1 MTSDPRALIGVLR
14 NSHERLAGLVRPLSP
29 DHLRAQS
36 YDTDWTIAQ
45 VLSHLGS
52 GAEIATLSL
61 AAALGGR
68 GQLDQSAFPVI
79 WDTWNNRTPEMQAT
93 DSLTWD
99 GEHVRRLEQLTD
111 AELDSIGLDFFG
123 RQLDAAGLVRL
134 RLSEHAIH
142 VWDVAVAIDPGAAVA
157 EDAILPV
164 MEQVTQLF
172 QFVAKPA
179 GDSFRVRLR
188 TTGPEGDYLLDV
200 GESVT
205 LTDWADGPASDG
217 SASNGS
223 EVDGEIRL
231 PAEALL
237 RLFYG
242 RLDPEHTP
250 QYAAEGIELDRLRA
264 VFPGF

>member
-1 MTSDPRALIGVLR
+1 MPTDPRPLIAVLR
-14 NSHERLAGLVRPLSP
+14 ASHERLAGVVRPLTP
-29 DHLRAQS
+29 DHLRARS

-45 VLSHLGS
+45 VLSHIGS

-61 AAALGGR
+61 AAALAGR
-68 GQLDQSAFPVI
+68 GQLDQDAFPAI
-79 WDTWNNRTPEMQAT
+79 WDAWNNRTPEMQAA
-93 DSLTWD
+93 DCLTWD

-111 AELDSIGLDFFG
+111 AELESIRLDFFG

-142 VWDVAVAIDPGAAVA
+142 VWDVAVSIDPGATVA
-157 EDAILPV
+157 QDAILPV
-164 MEQVTQLF
+164 MEQVTALF
-172 QFVAKPA
+172 PFIAKPA

-188 TTGPEGDYLLDV
+188 TTGPDRDYLLDV

-205 LTDWADGPASDG
+205 LSEWAEGC
-217 SASNGS
+217 
-223 EVDGEIRL
+223 ECDGEIRL

-242 RLDPEHTP
+242 RLDPAHTP
-250 QYAAEGIELDRLRA
+250 DVTAEGIGLDRLRP

>member
-1 MTSDPRALIGVLR
+1 MSSDPRALIGVLR
-14 NSHERLAGLVRPLSP
+14 NSHERLAGLVTPLTP
-29 DHLRAQS
+29 DQLRAQS
-36 YDTDWTIAQ
+36 YDTEWTIAQ

-68 GQLDQSAFPVI
+68 GQLDQGAFPAI
-79 WDTWNNRTPEMQAT
+79 WDAWNNRTPDMQAA

-99 GEHVRRLEQLTD
+99 AEHVRRLEQLSD
-111 AELDSIGLDFFG
+111 AELDSIELDFFG

-142 VWDVAVAIDPGAAVA
+142 VWDVAVSIDPGATVA
-157 EDAILPV
+157 EDAILPAL
-164 MEQVTQLF
+164 EQITQLLP
-172 QFVAKPA
+172 FVAKPA

-188 TTGPEGDYLLDV
+188 STAPDGDYLLDV
-200 GESVT
+200 EESVT
-205 LTDWADGPASDG
+205 LSDWADGSD
-217 SASNGS
+217 
-223 EVDGEIRL
+223 VDGEITL

-250 QYAAEGIELDRLRA
+250 EYSAEGIELDRLRA

>member
-1 MTSDPRALIGVLR
+1 M
-14 NSHERLAGLVRPLSP
+14 RPLTP

-68 GQLDQSAFPVI
+68 GQLDQGAFPAI
-79 WDTWNNRTPEMQAT
+79 WDAWNNRSPEMQAA

-99 GEHVRRLEQLTD
+99 GEHVRRLEQLSD

-142 VWDVAVAIDPGAAVA
+142 VWDVAVSIDPGATVA

-188 TTGPEGDYLLDV
+188 TTGPDGDYLLDV

-205 LTDWADGPASDG
+205 LSEWGGGAADG
-217 SASNGS
+217 SAADGS
-223 EVDGEIRL
+223 DVDGEIRL

-250 QYAAEGIELDRLRA
+250 EYSAEGIGLDRLRA

>member
-1 MTSDPRALIGVLR
+1 MSTDPRALIGVLR
-14 NSHERLAGLVRPLSP
+14 NSHDRLAGLVRPLTP
-29 DHLRAQS
+29 EQLRAQS

-68 GQLDQSAFPVI
+68 GQLDQGAFPAI
-79 WDTWNNRTPEMQAT
+79 WDAWNNRTPEMQAA
-93 DSLTWD
+93 DALTWD
-99 GEHVRRLEQLTD
+99 GEHVSRLEQLTD
-111 AELDSIGLDFFG
+111 EELDSIGLDFFG
-123 RQLDAAGLVRL
+123 RQLDAAGLIRL

-142 VWDVAVAIDPGAAVA
+142 VWDVAVTVDPGASVA
-157 EDAILPV
+157 DDAILPI

-179 GDSFRVRLR
+179 GDAFRVRLR
-188 TTGPEGDYLLDV
+188 TTAPDGDYLLDV

-205 LTDWADGPASDG
+205 LSGLGRGRAPA
-217 SASNGS
+217 
-223 EVDGEIRL
+223 VDGEIRC
-231 PAEALL
+231 PP
-237 RLFYG
+237 RRCSG
-242 RLDPEHTP
+242 CSTGGSTRSTP
-250 QYAAEGIELDRLRA
+250 RPYTAEGIELDRLRA

>member
-1 MTSDPRALIGVLR
+1 MTSDPRALIGALR
-14 NSHERLAGLVRPLSP
+14 NSHERLAGLVQPLTP

-68 GQLDQSAFPVI
+68 GQLDQSAFPAI
-79 WDTWNNRTPEMQAT
+79 WDTWNNRTPEMQAA
-93 DSLTWD
+93 DCLTWD
-99 GEHVRRLEQLTD
+99 GEHVRRLEQLTGE
-111 AELDSIGLDFFG
+111 ELDSIRLDFLG
-123 RQLDAAGLVRL
+123 RELDAAGLIRL
-134 RLSEHAIH
+134 RLSEHALH
-142 VWDVAVAIDPGAAVA
+142 VWDIAVSIDPAASVA
-157 EDAILPV
+157 DDAILPV
-164 MEQVTQLF
+164 MEQITQLL

-179 GDSFRVRLR
+179 GDAFRVRLR
-188 TTGPEGDYLLDV
+188 TTAPEGDYLLDV

-205 LTDWADGPASDG
+205 LSAWEDGPA
-217 SASNGS
+217 
-223 EVDGEIRL
+223 VDGEIQL

-242 RLDPEHTP
+242 RLDPGHTP
-250 QYAAEGIELDRLRA
+250 AYTAEGIELDRLRA

>member
-1 MTSDPRALIGVLR
+1 MSSDPRALIGVLR
-14 NSHERLAGLVRPLSP
+14 NSHERLAGLVTPLTP
-29 DHLRAQS
+29 DQLRAQS
-36 YDTDWTIAQ
+36 YDTEWTIAQ

-68 GQLDQSAFPVI
+68 GQLDQGAFPAI
-79 WDTWNNRTPEMQAT
+79 WDAWNNRTPDMQAA

-99 GEHVRRLEQLTD
+99 GEHVSRLEQLTD

-123 RQLDAAGLVRL
+123 RHLDAAGLVRL

-142 VWDVAVAIDPGAAVA
+142 VWDVAVSIDPGASVA
-157 EDAILPV
+157 EDAILPA
-164 MEQVTQLF
+164 MEQITQLF

-188 TTGPEGDYLLDV
+188 TTAPDRDYLLDV

-205 LTDWADGPASDG
+205 LSDWAE
-217 SASNGS
+217 GS
-223 EVDGEIRL
+223 EADGEITL

-242 RLDPEHTP
+242 RLDPGHTP
-250 QYAAEGIELDRLRA
+250 QYSAEGIGLDRLRA

>member
-1 MTSDPRALIGVLR
+1 MPTDPRALIAVLR
-14 NSHERLAGLVRPLSP
+14 NSHERLAGLVRPLTP
-29 DHLRAQS
+29 DHLRARS

-45 VLSHLGS
+45 VLSHIGS
-52 GAEIATLSL
+52 GAEIAALSL

-68 GQLDQSAFPVI
+68 GQLDQGAFPAI
-79 WDTWNNRTPEMQAT
+79 WDAWDNRTPEMQAA
-93 DSLTWD
+93 DCLTWD
-99 GEHVRRLEQLTD
+99 GEHVSLLEQLTD
-111 AELDSIGLDFFG
+111 AELGSIGLDFFG
-123 RQLDAAGLVRL
+123 RQLDAASLVRL

-142 VWDVAVAIDPGAAVA
+142 VWDVAVSIDPGATVA
-157 EDAILPV
+157 QDAILPV

-172 QFVAKPA
+172 QFIAKPA

-188 TTGPEGDYLLDV
+188 TTGPDGDYLLDV

-205 LTDWADGPASDG
+205 LSEWAEG
-217 SASNGS
+217 SGA
-223 EVDGEIRL
+223 DGEIRL

-250 QYAAEGIELDRLRA
+250 EYSAEGIDLDRLRA

>member
-1 MTSDPRALIGVLR
+1 MSSDPRALIGVLR
-14 NSHERLAGLVRPLSP
+14 NSHERLAGLVTPLTP
-29 DHLRAQS
+29 DQLRAQS
-36 YDTDWTIAQ
+36 YDTEWTIAQ

-68 GQLDQSAFPVI
+68 GQLDQGAFPAI
-79 WDTWNNRTPEMQAT
+79 WETWNNRTPDMQAA

-99 GEHVRRLEQLTD
+99 GEHISRLEQLTD
-111 AELDSIGLDFFG
+111 AELDSIGLEFFG
-123 RQLDAAGLVRL
+123 RQMDAAGLIRL

-142 VWDVAVAIDPGAAVA
+142 VWDVAVSLDPGASVA
-157 EDAILPV
+157 EDAILPI

-172 QFVAKPA
+172 RFVAKPA

-188 TTGPEGDYLLDV
+188 TTDPDGDYLLDV

-205 LTDWADGPASDG
+205 LSDWADGSD
-217 SASNGS
+217 A
-223 EVDGEIRL
+223 DGEITL

-242 RLDPEHTP
+242 RLDAEHTP
-250 QYAAEGIELDRLRA
+250 QYSAEGIELDRLRA

>member
-1 MTSDPRALIGVLR
+1 MATDPRALIGVLR
-14 NSHERLAGLVRPLSP
+14 NSHERLAGLVTPLTP
-29 DHLRAQS
+29 DQLRAQS
-36 YDTDWTIAQ
+36 YDTEWTIAQ

-68 GQLDQSAFPVI
+68 GQLDQGAFPAI
-79 WDTWNNRTPEMQAT
+79 WDAWNNRTPDMQAA

-99 GEHVRRLEQLTD
+99 AEHVRRLEQLSD
-111 AELDSIGLDFFG
+111 AELDSIELDFFG

-142 VWDVAVAIDPGAAVA
+142 VWDVAVSIDPGATVA
-157 EDAILPV
+157 EDAILPAL
-164 MEQVTQLF
+164 EQITQLLP
-172 QFVAKPA
+172 FVAKPA

-188 TTGPEGDYLLDV
+188 STAPDGDYLLDV

-205 LTDWADGPASDG
+205 LSDWADGSD
-217 SASNGS
+217 
-223 EVDGEIRL
+223 VDGEITL

-250 QYAAEGIELDRLRA
+250 EYSAEGIELDRLRA

>member
-14 NSHERLAGLVRPLSP
+14 NSHDRLAGLVQPLTP

-68 GQLDQSAFPVI
+68 GQLDQSAFPAI

-99 GEHVRRLEQLTD
+99 GEHVQRLEQLTD

-142 VWDVAVAIDPGAAVA
+142 VWDVAVTIDPGAVVSG
-157 EDAILPV
+157 DAIRPA
-164 MEQVTQLF
+164 MEQITQLF

-188 TTGPEGDYLLDV
+188 TIAPDGDYLLDV

-205 LTDWADGPASDG
+205 LTDWADG
-217 SASNGS
+217 S
-223 EVDGEIRL
+223 EADGEIRL

-250 QYAAEGIELDRLRA
+250 EYAAEGIDLDRLRP

>member
-1 MTSDPRALIGVLR
+1 MPTDPRALIGVLR
-14 NSHERLAGLVRPLSP
+14 NSHERLAGLVRPLTP
-29 DHLRAQS
+29 DQLRAQS

-68 GQLDQSAFPVI
+68 DQLDQGAFPAI
-79 WDTWNNRTPEMQAT
+79 WDTWNNRTPELQAA
-93 DSLTWD
+93 DCLIWD
-99 GEHVRRLEQLTD
+99 GEHVSRLEQLTG

-123 RQLDAAGLVRL
+123 RQLDAAGLIRL

-142 VWDVAVAIDPGAAVA
+142 VWDVAVSIDPGATVA
-157 EDAILPV
+157 DDAIAPA
-164 MEQVTQLF
+164 MEQIAQLLP
-172 QFVAKPA
+172 FVAKPA

-188 TTGPEGDYLLDV
+188 TTAPDGDYLLEV

-205 LTDWADGPASDG
+205 WSDWAEGSDT
-217 SASNGS
+217 
-223 EVDGEIRL
+223 DGEIRL

-250 QYAAEGIELDRLRA
+250 EYSATGIDLDRLRA

>member
-1 MTSDPRALIGVLR
+1 MSSDPRALIAVLR
-14 NSHERLAGLVRPLSP
+14 NSHERLAGLVTPLTP

-36 YDTDWTIAQ
+36 YDTEWTIAQ

-61 AAALGGR
+61 AAALGGG
-68 GQLDQSAFPVI
+68 GQLDHGAFPAI
-79 WDTWNNRTPEMQAT
+79 WDAWNNRTPDMQAA

-99 GEHVRRLEQLTD
+99 AEHISRLEQLTD

-123 RQLDAAGLVRL
+123 RQMDAAGLIRL

-142 VWDVAVAIDPGAAVA
+142 VWDVAVSVDPGASVA
-157 EDAILPV
+157 QDAILPI

-188 TTGPEGDYLLDV
+188 TTSPHGDYLLDV

-205 LTDWADGPASDG
+205 LSDWADGSD
-217 SASNGS
+217 A
-223 EVDGEIRL
+223 DGEITL

-250 QYAAEGIELDRLRA
+250 QYSAEGIELDRLRA

>member
-1 MTSDPRALIGVLR
+1 MSSDPRALIGVLR
-14 NSHERLAGLVRPLSP
+14 NSHERLAGLVTPLTP
-29 DHLRAQS
+29 DQLRAQS
-36 YDTDWTIAQ
+36 YDTEWTIAQ

-61 AAALGGR
+61 AAALGGG
-68 GQLDQSAFPVI
+68 GQLDQSAFPAI
-79 WDTWNNRTPEMQAT
+79 WDSWNNRTPDLQAA

-99 GEHVRRLEQLTD
+99 GEHVSRLERLTD

-123 RQLDAAGLVRL
+123 RPLDAAGLVRL

-142 VWDVAVAIDPGAAVA
+142 VWDVAVSIDPGATVA
-157 EDAILPV
+157 EDAILPTL
-164 MEQVTQLF
+164 EQITQLLP
-172 QFVAKPA
+172 FVAKPA

-188 TTGPEGDYLLDV
+188 NTAPDGDYLLDV

-205 LTDWADGPASDG
+205 LSDWADGSD
-217 SASNGS
+217 
-223 EVDGEIRL
+223 VDGEITL

-250 QYAAEGIELDRLRA
+250 QYSAEGIELDRLRA

>member
-1 MTSDPRALIGVLR
+1 MATDPRALIGVLR
-14 NSHERLAGLVRPLSP
+14 NSHERLAGLVTPLTP
-29 DHLRAQS
+29 DQLRAQS
-36 YDTDWTIAQ
+36 YDTEWTIAQ

-68 GQLDQSAFPVI
+68 GQLDQGAFPAI
-79 WDTWNNRTPEMQAT
+79 WDAWNNRTPDMQAA

-99 GEHVRRLEQLTD
+99 AEHVRRLEQLSD

-142 VWDVAVAIDPGAAVA
+142 VWDVAVSIDPGATVA
-157 EDAILPV
+157 EDAILPAL
-164 MEQVTQLF
+164 EQITQLLP
-172 QFVAKPA
+172 FVAKPA

-188 TTGPEGDYLLDV
+188 TTAPDGDYLLEV

-205 LTDWADGPASDG
+205 LSDWADGSD
-217 SASNGS
+217 
-223 EVDGEIRL
+223 VDGEITL

-250 QYAAEGIELDRLRA
+250 QYSAEGIELDRLRA

>member
-1 MTSDPRALIGVLR
+1 MPTDPRALIGVLR
-14 NSHERLAGLVRPLSP
+14 NSHERLAGLVRPLAP
-29 DHLRAQS
+29 EQLRAQS

-52 GAEIATLSL
+52 GAEIAILSL

-68 GQLDQSAFPVI
+68 GQLDQSAFPAI
-79 WDTWNNRTPEMQAT
+79 WDAWNNRTPQMQAA
-93 DSLTWD
+93 DCLTWD
-99 GEHVRRLEQLTD
+99 GEHVSRLEQLTG

-142 VWDVAVAIDPGAAVA
+142 VWDVAVSIDPGATVA
-157 EDAILPV
+157 EDAIGPAT
-164 MEQVTQLF
+164 EQITQLL

-188 TTGPEGDYLLDV
+188 TTAPGGDYLLEV
-200 GESVT
+200 GESVS
-205 LTDWADGPASDG
+205 LSDWAGGPAV
-217 SASNGS
+217 N
-223 EVDGEIRL
+223 GEIRL

-250 QYAAEGIELDRLRA
+250 PYSAEGVELDRLRA

>member
-1 MTSDPRALIGVLR
+1 MSSDPRALISVLR
-14 NSHERLAGLVRPLSP
+14 NSHERLAGLVTPLTP
-29 DHLRAQS
+29 DQLRAQS
-36 YDTDWTIAQ
+36 YDTEWTIAQ

-68 GQLDQSAFPVI
+68 GQLDQGAFPAI
-79 WDTWNNRTPEMQAT
+79 WDTWNNRTPDMQAA

-99 GEHVRRLEQLTD
+99 GEHISRLEQLTD
-111 AELDSIGLDFFG
+111 AELDSIGLEFFG
-123 RQLDAAGLVRL
+123 RQMDAAGLVRM

-142 VWDVAVAIDPGAAVA
+142 VWDVAVSLDPGASVA
-157 EDAILPV
+157 EDAILPI
-164 MEQVTQLF
+164 MQQITQLF

-188 TTGPEGDYLLDV
+188 TTAPDGDYLLDV

-205 LTDWADGPASDG
+205 LSDWVDG
-217 SASNGS
+217 SDT
-223 EVDGEIRL
+223 DGEITL

-250 QYAAEGIELDRLRA
+250 QYSAEGIELDRLRA